1 MVTAVRMP
9 SLALR
14 AAVAA
19 AAIAG
24 LAGCGS
30 SFQPTPV
37 AHAGDASETAP
48 LNPKGECASTVV
60 HALGDIAMRVYHEGV
75 ASARTASAESLITNS
90 PALRQ
95 AIEQDDP
102 LAARAAGQALLATH
116 HMTNLRVLVGSQT
129 LVDVG
134 GPDALAPLHGT
145 IDGVHGAPIASF
157 LASVWADRGFI
168 TETNGIAEGGTALRD
183 GTTSIAGSFPLPPGE
198 LPPEG
203 VLTERGV
210 SYRYTSFPVLAYP
223 AGLRRVYLLR
233 SIQSTAPLCGHTED
247 DTLVNTLSHIAT
259 LIYEGEA
266 GRRTLTQIHRVQN
279 NQALLRAVA
288 KRDPAG
294 TDAAVKALLH
304 EHIVRLRVLS
314 GGQLLSDVGGPF
326 VLAPVTAPLRF
337 NGHTIGSFVLSI
349 QDDLGYRLLAQ
360 RLAGLDV
367 VMSVG
372 SRVVMSSFN
381 PPPSHTPPSG
391 PYRYA
396 GHSYRVF
403 SFTGRAFP
411 SAPLKITVLIPIPYS

>member
-1 MVTAVRMP
+1 MVTAVSMP
-9 SLALR
+9 SIAMR

-19 AAIAG
+19 AVVAG
-24 LAGCGS
+24 LAGCGG
-30 SFQPTPV
+30 SFQPSSV
-37 AHAGDASETAP
+37 AHASDAGDLAALDP
-48 LNPKGECASTVV
+48 AGECAATVLHV
-60 HALGDIAMRVYHEGV
+60 LGDIAMRVYHEGV
-75 ASARTASAESLITNS
+75 ASARTASAVSLITHS
-90 PALRQ
+90 PALRE

-116 HMTNLRVLVGSQT
+116 HMTNLTVLVGGRT
-129 LVDVG
+129 LVAVG

-168 TETNGIAEGGTALRD
+168 TETNGIAEGGTALRA
-183 GTTSIAGSFPLPPGE
+183 GTTSVAGSFPLPHAE

-233 SIQSTAPLCGHTED
+233 SIQSTAPLCGHTQE

-259 LIYEGEA
+259 LIYDGEA
-266 GRRTLTQIHRVQN
+266 GRRTLTQIQRVQK

-288 KRDPAG
+288 ERNPAA
-294 TDAAVKALLH
+294 TEAAVKALLH
-304 EHIVRLRVLS
+304 EHIVRLRVLA
-314 GGQLLSDVGGPF
+314 GGHLLSDVGGPF
-326 VLAPVTAPLRF
+326 VLAPVTAPLRLH
-337 NGHTIGSFVLSI
+337 GRTIGSFVLSI
-349 QDDLGYRLLAQ
+349 QDDMGYRLLAQ

-367 VMSVG
+367 LMNVG
-372 SRVVMSSFN
+372 SRVVMSSFD
-381 PPPSHTPPSG
+381 PPPSSTPANG
-391 PYRYA
+391 PYHYN
-396 GHSYRVF
+396 GHTYRVF

-411 SAPLKITVLIPIPYS
+411 SMPLKITVLIPIPYS